1 MKRKSEQKVTFEM
14 ALRNINRKTKKTS
27 DGKVLSKPPAEITA
41 KSLIEEGRK
50 ILLNYI
56 SKLEWTDLYVARD
69 IPDIIMEM
77 CSVATPFGTYVITK
91 RRQTK
96 RYELV
101 FNNCLLTEDG
111 ETFDEVKHIAEEDY
125 KNRILKIF
133 GL

>member
-1 MKRKSEQKVTFEM
+1 MKQKVTFEM
-14 ALRNINRKTKKTS
+14 ALRDINRKTKKTS
-27 DGKVLSKPPAEITA
+27 DGKVAGKMPAEITA
-41 KSLIEEGRK
+41 KSLIEEDRQ

-56 SKLEWTDLYVARD
+56 PKLEWTDLYVARD
-69 IPDIIMEM
+69 LPGIIMEV
-77 CSVATPFGTYVITK
+77 SHATTPFGTYVIIK

-111 ETFDEVKHIAEEDY
+111 ETFDEVKHIAEEDF
-125 KNRILKIF
+125 KMRILNLF